1 MGEYISI
8 EVYDNPPVTEQNVSE
23 VNQGIIFVESN
34 EIQNTQSLDD
44 LTVVSKITKSWPLQ
58 EKETYTDQIGE
69 YYYIL
74 RSDEYGNPIL
84 DADGDEVLGRVYTK
98 KYAKKDSTVTR

>member
-1 MGEYISI
+1 MGEYIGIS
-8 EVYDNPPVTEQNVSE
+8 VYNKPPVTEQNNLGI
-23 VNQGIIFVESN
+23 NQDITFVESN
-34 EIQNTQSLDD
+34 DTQNIQSLDD
-44 LTVVSKITKSWPLQ
+44 LPVISKITTSWPLQ
-58 EKETYTDQIGE
+58 KKEIYTDQIGE

-98 KYAKKDSTVTR
+98 NYEKKDSTITR